1 MLMSEEH
8 NSFDTGCEQPAV
20 EHQRSGALPRL
31 DTQRASGLQHQVSFL
46 QSKVAREVCEG
57 VKAKAKEAKKAHERQ
72 SAEIYANLSFS
83 LDKLAEDTNPQAST
97 EITDQPLRPFS
108 KLARPVLAVQK
119 RTSANIRPRGSSHS
133 GRGAHLIHAAATSH
147 RFLRIMDSQARLA
160 FLRDHPF
167 FEGTSQNLRERL
179 APQLVRRSNSDDNG
193 PQVLTQG
200 QEPTSSTD
208 YLFLTSPESHMRI
221 EVAFDG
227 QVISTLGASAVF
239 GQEVIFGIT
248 TTFIFGVRLAVGS
261 ILSLWAIPRSVLQ
274 TFLSKDVFREDFQIL
289 KERAHDVAVEF
300 LHDWYQQP
308 TSNMRLRLFD
318 HTSHSFKHALV
329 RAMNLE
335 LQTAQ
340 SVIRERAVTEDTCLC
355 IFRGEAQACVT
366 ETHTIPL
373 SHAAGTSQWAAW
385 WGLLEVLDVCLE
397 SPAQVVAVTDCIVWH
412 LSASELKNLRREFPM
427 ECRLFDKVAIEHVK
441 SLRCSSM
448 TLCETPILQGCGS
461 EFIKEIESAAEPR
474 ICVAGETLIEEDNE
488 GTELFFLLRGRASV
502 HKRARQHPACM
513 PSTSAHQPHRC
524 TPTASSPVAPRDTLR
539 VGACFGEVAALG
551 FQEQRV
557 ASVICET
564 ICDIRA
570 VSRRTLVNLLSRFPE
585 EAPRFQQLAQL
596 HGYNWDPPARVEF
609 SDLELFSRFSY
620 EFLDDL
626 GKYMKS
632 KTTFA
637 GQIVLE
643 QHANCSAMYTLIKG
657 RVCLEVDMAL
667 VADLGPPAVLG
678 EEALVEP
685 NARCH
690 FTLRSKFLCF
700 FQVVTAA
707 DAANVFARFPEDRD
721 RMQETA
727 MENAESL
734 KRIRLRNM
742 HRRIEPTSS
751 SSEQVSHQEEHKK
764 DTQQQDVPN
773 DVPTTEALRTFFK
786 DSDPG
791 FLEFIS
797 EHLEK
802 CIFFGGQILLHEGS
816 EGNFMWLLQRGK
828 LVVEVGGMRV
838 GEVQEGGY
846 IGEAVLL
853 GQAVRRT
860 ATCRAV
866 GLVTAFKLESSVV
879 LEAFELFPKEKSRV
893 EQMMK
898 LRERSNKFLA
908 SCNAD
913 GNSGQA
919 SIPLPLGSTA
929 VKGASKILSKMSRSG
944 KKKKQFNWWCSCAK
958 RGDIISGCRC
968 QRNVLTDCSASLR

>member
-1 MLMSEEH
+1 
-8 NSFDTGCEQPAV
+8 
-20 EHQRSGALPRL
+20 
-31 DTQRASGLQHQVSFL
+31 
-46 QSKVAREVCEG
+46 
-57 VKAKAKEAKKAHERQ
+57 
-72 SAEIYANLSFS
+72 
-83 LDKLAEDTNPQAST
+83 
-97 EITDQPLRPFS
+97 
-108 KLARPVLAVQK
+108 
-119 RTSANIRPRGSSHS
+119 
-133 GRGAHLIHAAATSH
+133 
-147 RFLRIMDSQARLA
+147 
-160 FLRDHPF
+160 
-167 FEGTSQNLRERL
+167 
-179 APQLVRRSNSDDNG
+179 
-193 PQVLTQG
+193 
-200 QEPTSSTD
+200 
-208 YLFLTSPESHMRI
+208 
-221 EVAFDG
+221 
-227 QVISTLGASAVF
+227 
-239 GQEVIFGIT
+239 
-248 TTFIFGVRLAVGS
+248 
-261 ILSLWAIPRSVLQ
+261 
-274 TFLSKDVFREDFQIL
+274 
-289 KERAHDVAVEF
+289 
-300 LHDWYQQP
+300 
-308 TSNMRLRLFD
+308 
-318 HTSHSFKHALV
+318 
-329 RAMNLE
+329 
-335 LQTAQ
+335 
-340 SVIRERAVTEDTCLC
+340 
-355 IFRGEAQACVT
+355 
-366 ETHTIPL
+366 
-373 SHAAGTSQWAAW
+373 
-385 WGLLEVLDVCLE
+385 
-397 SPAQVVAVTDCIVWH
+397 
-412 LSASELKNLRREFPM
+412 
-427 ECRLFDKVAIEHVK
+427 
-441 SLRCSSM
+441 
-448 TLCETPILQGCGS
+448 
-461 EFIKEIESAAEPR
+461 
-474 ICVAGETLIEEDNE
+474 
-488 GTELFFLLRGRASV
+488 
-502 HKRARQHPACM
+502 
-513 PSTSAHQPHRC
+513 
-524 TPTASSPVAPRDTLR
+524 
-539 VGACFGEVAALG
+539 
-551 FQEQRV
+551 
-557 ASVICET
+557 
-564 ICDIRA
+564 
-570 VSRRTLVNLLSRFPE
+570 
-585 EAPRFQQLAQL
+585 
-596 HGYNWDPPARVEF
+596 
-609 SDLELFSRFSY
+609 
-620 EFLDDL
+620 
-626 GKYMKS
+626 
-632 KTTFA
+632 
-637 GQIVLE
+637 
-643 QHANCSAMYTLIKG
+643 MYTLIKG

-944 KKKKQFNWWCSCAK
+944 KKRSSSIGGVVVR
-958 RGDIISGCRC
+958 RGGTSSPAVAASGMSSPIARPPSDEPVKSLKGKPTAPTSPAGKLRVPSFSSLPGEISPARD
-968 QRNVLTDCSASLR
+968 NSTHSLRSVSSSENPTADQKSPVTKSQAEPARQTVTILPRSSRSSEWALRRQTAVQGADLHRDLRLAQCGALMPLVPPDQGYQPSWSPQNGLEALQKQGTNATCAVWKRRLQKVRGLYSRPVWHNAKVGSY